1 VSALSPLDVARA
13 GAWSG
18 GPAGPPGAAGAP
30 GGPRSLLRPLLRDPF
45 GAAGLAI
52 LVLIVVCCAAAP
64 LIAPYPP
71 DSSAFTAE
79 LSGPSGAHWLG
90 TDELG
95 RDILSRLMYGG
106 QGTLLAAALATAI
119 AVAIG
124 TALGVLG
131 GYLRGTAD
139 RVLTLWGDL
148 LLTIPLLV
156 ILIVVVS
163 VFPGSLYPAMLPL
176 GLLLSAA
183 PMRVIRSV
191 TMAVRED
198 LYIDA
203 ARVSGLSH
211 WRIMRR
217 HVLPRITG
225 PIVVQATLVASVAV
239 MLASGLAFLGF
250 GVQVPAPSWG
260 AMVAEAAS
268 EYQQQPWFLVPTGGI
283 IALTVL
289 SLGLVGDALRD
300 AVTGQWTGGAQAAPR
315 YRRQARAAARA
326 AAARALAP
334 APGAAALPGLSDGAL
349 SDGAAGGAGALLAVR
364 DLAVTLPG
372 PSGGT
377 PLVSGLSFDLVPGRT
392 LAIVGESGCG
402 KSVTARAVLGVA
414 PPGGWITG
422 SVKLG
427 GEELAGAREA
437 QWRRVRG
444 RQIAFIGQEPM
455 AGLDPAQTVGSALAE
470 VVRAYTRCGRRQAR
484 DRALEL
490 LRRVS
495 LDDPARVARLYPHQI
510 SGGMAQRVT
519 IARALAGDPQVLVA
533 DEPTTALDVTIQA
546 GILALLRSLQL
557 SSQIALLI
565 VTHDWGVVAGLAD
578 DVLVMYAGQ
587 AVETAEAL
595 QVFGRPRHPYTEA
608 LLRSDPHAA
617 APGAVLPVI
626 AGTVPAPGHWP
637 SGCRFTGRCGYA
649 TPECAAAEP
658 ALAPAAAGHD
668 ARCIHAD
675 QVGAD
680 R

>member
-1 VSALSPLDVARA
+1 VSALSPLDVADA
-13 GAWSG
+13 GAWSS
-18 GPAGPPGAAGAP
+18 GPGEGAGLGRQATR
-30 GGPRSLLRPLLRDPF
+30 PRSVLRTLLRDPL
-45 GAAGLAI
+45 GVAGLAV
-52 LVLIVVCCAAAP
+52 LVIIVVGCAAAP

-71 DSSAFTAE
+71 DASTFTAE
-79 LSGPSGAHWLG
+79 LSGPSAAHWLG

-95 RDILSRLMYGG
+95 RDILSRLLYGG
-106 QGTLLAAALATAI
+106 QTTLLAAALATGI
-119 AVAIG
+119 AVVIG

-131 GYLRGTAD
+131 GYLRGLTD
-139 RVLTLWGDL
+139 RILTLWGDL
-148 LLTIPLLV
+148 LLTIPALV

-163 VFPGSLYPAMLPL
+163 VFPNSLYPAMLPL

-183 PMRVIRSV
+183 PMRVLRSV
-191 TMAVRED
+191 TMSVRED

-239 MLASGLAFLGF
+239 LLASGLAFLGF

-260 AMVAEAAS
+260 TMVAEAAT

-300 AVTGQWTGGAQAAPR
+300 AVTGQWTGSTRTAPR
-315 YRRQARAAARA
+315 YRRPRAPRA
-326 AAARALAP
+326 AAAP
-334 APGAAALPGLSDGAL
+334 AVPAAAAPEL
-349 SDGAAGGAGALLAVR
+349 AAGATATDTGGLLVVR

-377 PLVSGLSFDLVPGRT
+377 PLVSGVSFDLVAGRT

-402 KSVTARAVLGVA
+402 KSVTARAILGVT

-422 SVKLG
+422 SERFHG
-427 GEELAGAREA
+427 AELAGAKEA
-437 QWRRVRG
+437 QWRGIRG
-444 RQIAFIGQEPM
+444 RRIAFIGQEPM

-470 VVRAYTRCGRRQAR
+470 VVRAYTHCGRRQAR
-484 DRALEL
+484 DRAIEL

-495 LDDPARVARLYPHQI
+495 LDDPGRVAKLYPHQI

-519 IARALAGDPQVLVA
+519 IARALAGDPEILVA

-546 GILALLRSLQL
+546 GILALLRSLQM

-587 AVETAEAL
+587 AVEVARAEE
-595 QVFGRPRHPYTEA
+595 VFGQPRHPYTEA

-617 APGAVLPVI
+617 KPGTVLPVI
-626 AGTVPAPGHWP
+626 AGTVPAPGRWP
-637 SGCRFTGRCGYA
+637 SGCRFADRCGYV
-649 TPECAAAEP
+649 TPECTAAEP
-658 ALAPAAAGHD
+658 SLTEAAPGHE
-668 ARCIHAD
+668 ARCVHAD
-675 QVGAD
+675 RVGVAQ
-680 R
+680 

>member
-1 VSALSPLDVARA
+1 MSALSPLDVAGA
-13 GAWSG
+13 GAWRG
-18 GPAGPPGAAGAP
+18 AGDGAAP
-30 GGPRSLLRPLLRDPF
+30 GGPPTRPRSMLRSLLRDPL
-45 GAAGLAI
+45 GAAGLAV
-52 LVLIVVCCAAAP
+52 LVIIVVGCAAAP
-64 LIAPYPP
+64 LVAPYSPYA
-71 DSSAFTAE
+71 SAFTSE
-79 LSGPSGAHWLG
+79 LSGPTGAHWLG

-95 RDILSRLMYGG
+95 RDILSRLLYGG
-106 QGTLLAAALATAI
+106 QTTLLAAALATAI
-119 AVAIG
+119 AVVIG

-131 GYLRGTAD
+131 GYLLGLTD

-148 LLTIPLLV
+148 LLTIPVLV

-163 VFPGSLYPAMLPL
+163 VFPNSLYPAMLPL

-191 TMAVRED
+191 TMGIRED

-239 MLASGLAFLGF
+239 LLACGLAFLGF

-260 AMVAEAAS
+260 TMVAEAAS
-268 EYQQQPWFLVPTGGI
+268 QYQQQPWFLVPTGGI

-300 AVTGQWTGGAQAAPR
+300 AVTGQWTGSTRTAAR
-315 YRRQARAAARA
+315 YRRPPAAAPA
-326 AAARALAP
+326 APELTEGAP
-334 APGAAALPGLSDGAL
+334 AREP
-349 SDGAAGGAGALLAVR
+349 GALLVVR

-377 PLVSGLSFDLVPGRT
+377 PLVSGVSFDLVPGRT
-392 LAIVGESGCG
+392 LAIAGESGCG
-402 KSVTARAVLGVA
+402 KSVTARALLGVA

-422 SVKLG
+422 SVRLDG
-427 GEELAGAREA
+427 AELAGAREA
-437 QWRRVRG
+437 QWRGVRG
-444 RQIAFIGQEPM
+444 RRIAFIGQEPM
-455 AGLDPAQTVGSALAE
+455 AGLDPTQTVGSALAE
-470 VVRAYTRCGRRQAR
+470 VIRAYARCGRREAR
-484 DRALEL
+484 DRAIHL

-519 IARALAGDPQVLVA
+519 IARALAGDPEILVA

-546 GILALLRSLQL
+546 GILALLRSLQM

-587 AVETAEAL
+587 AVETAPA
-595 QVFGRPRHPYTEA
+595 QDVFGQPRHPYTEA

-617 APGAVLPVI
+617 TPGAALPVI
-626 AGTVPAPGHWP
+626 AGTVPAPGQWP
-637 SGCRFTGRCGYA
+637 SGCRFADRCGYA
-649 TPECAAAEP
+649 TPDCTAAEP
-658 ALAPAAAGHD
+658 SLAEAAPGHD

-675 QVGAD
+675 RVGVT

>member
-1 VSALSPLDVARA
+1 MSTLSPLDVADA

-18 GPAGPPGAAGAP
+18 GVGEGAGP
-30 GGPRSLLRPLLRDPF
+30 GGQTVRPRSMLRPLLRDPL
-45 GAAGLAI
+45 GAAGLAV
-52 LVLIVVCCAAAP
+52 LVIIIVGCAAAP

-71 DSSAFTAE
+71 EASSFTAV
-79 LSGPSGAHWLG
+79 LSGPNAAHWLG

-95 RDILSRLMYGG
+95 RDILSRLLYGG
-106 QGTLLAAALATAI
+106 QTTLLAAALATAI
-119 AVAIG
+119 AVVIG

-131 GYLRGTAD
+131 GYLRGLTD

-148 LLTIPLLV
+148 LLTIPVLV

-163 VFPGSLYPAMLPL
+163 VFPRSLYPAMLPL

-183 PMRVIRSV
+183 PMRVLRSV
-191 TMAVRED
+191 TMGVRED

-260 AMVAEAAS
+260 TMVSEAAS
-268 EYQQQPWFLVPTGGI
+268 QYQQQPWFLVPTGGI

-300 AVTGQWTGGAQAAPR
+300 AVTGQWTGSTRAMPR
-315 YRRQARAAARA
+315 SNRTPRAAART
-326 AAARALAP
+326 RPAP
-334 APGAAALPGLSDGAL
+334 APEIAQGATGQKGDGLL
-349 SDGAAGGAGALLAVR
+349 VVR
-364 DLAVTLPG
+364 DLAVTIPG

-377 PLVSGLSFDLVPGRT
+377 PLVSGVSFDLIPGKT

-402 KSVTARAVLGVA
+402 KSVTARAVLGVV

-422 SVKLG
+422 SVRFDG
-427 GEELAGAREA
+427 VELAGAREA
-437 QWRRVRG
+437 QWRPVRG
-444 RQIAFIGQEPM
+444 RRIAFIGQEPM
-455 AGLDPAQTVGSALAE
+455 AGLDPTQTVGSALAE
-470 VVRAYTRCGRRQAR
+470 VVRAYTRCGRRQAGE
-484 DRALEL
+484 RAVEL

-495 LDDPARVARLYPHQI
+495 LDDPERVARLYPHQI

-519 IARALAGDPQVLVA
+519 IARALAGDPEILVA

-546 GILALLRSLQL
+546 DIMALLRSLQI
-557 SSQIALLI
+557 SSKIALLI
-565 VTHDWGVVAGLAD
+565 VTHDWGLVAGLAD

-587 AVETAEAL
+587 AVEVAEA
-595 QVFGRPRHPYTEA
+595 QEVFGQPRHPYTEA

-617 APGAVLPVI
+617 APGTALPVI
-626 AGTVPAPGHWP
+626 AGTVPAPGRWP
-637 SGCRFTGRCGYA
+637 SGCRFADRCAYV
-649 TPECAAAEP
+649 TPECTAEEP
-658 ALAPAAAGHD
+658 GLAMASPGHD

-675 QVGAD
+675 RVGVAG
-680 R
+680 

>member
-1 VSALSPLDVARA
+1 MSALSPLDVADA
-13 GAWSG
+13 SAWSG
-18 GPAGPPGAAGAP
+18 GPGEGADLGRQATR
-30 GGPRSLLRPLLRDPF
+30 PRSVLRTLLRDPL
-45 GAAGLAI
+45 GVAGLTV
-52 LVLIVVCCAAAP
+52 LVIIVVGCAAAP

-71 DSSAFTAE
+71 DASTFTAE
-79 LSGPSGAHWLG
+79 LSGPSAAHWLG

-95 RDILSRLMYGG
+95 RDILSRLLYGG
-106 QGTLLAAALATAI
+106 QTTLLAAALATGI
-119 AVAIG
+119 AVLIG
-124 TALGVLG
+124 TALGILG
-131 GYLRGTAD
+131 GYLRGGTD
-139 RVLTLWGDL
+139 RILTLWGDL
-148 LLTIPLLV
+148 LLTIPVLV

-163 VFPGSLYPAMLPL
+163 VFPNSLYPAMLPL

-183 PMRVIRSV
+183 PMRVLRSV
-191 TMAVRED
+191 TMSVRED

-225 PIVVQATLVASVAV
+225 PIVVQATLIASVAV
-239 MLASGLAFLGF
+239 LLASGLAFLGF

-260 AMVAEAAS
+260 TMVAEAAT

-300 AVTGQWTGGAQAAPR
+300 AVTGQWTGSTRTAPR
-315 YRRQARAAARA
+315 YRRPRAAPQTA
-326 AAARALAP
+326 AAVPELA
-334 APGAAALPGLSDGAL
+334 ADATAKDTAGLL
-349 SDGAAGGAGALLAVR
+349 VVR
-364 DLAVTLPG
+364 DLAVALPG

-377 PLVSGLSFDLVPGRT
+377 PLVSGVSFDLVSGRT

-402 KSVTARAVLGVA
+402 KSVTARAILGVT

-422 SVKLG
+422 SERFHGV
-427 GEELAGAREA
+427 ELAGAKEV
-437 QWRRVRG
+437 QWRGIRG
-444 RQIAFIGQEPM
+444 RRIAFIGQEPM
-455 AGLDPAQTVGSALAE
+455 AGLDPTQTVGSALAE
-470 VVRAYTRCGRRQAR
+470 VVRAYTHCGRRQAR
-484 DRALEL
+484 DRAVQL

-495 LDDPARVARLYPHQI
+495 LDDPARVAKLRPHQI

-519 IARALAGDPQVLVA
+519 IARALAGDPEILVA

-546 GILALLRSLQL
+546 DILALLRSLQM

-587 AVETAEAL
+587 AVEVAQAQE
-595 QVFGRPRHPYTEA
+595 VFGHPRHPYTEA

-617 APGAVLPVI
+617 TPGTVLPVI
-626 AGTVPAPGHWP
+626 AGTVPAPGQWP
-637 SGCRFTGRCGYA
+637 SGCRFANRCGYV
-649 TPECAAAEP
+649 TPECTAAEP
-658 ALAPAAAGHD
+658 SLAEAAPGHE
-668 ARCIHAD
+668 ARCVHTD
-675 QVGAD
+675 RVGVA

>member
-1 VSALSPLDVARA
+1 MSALSPLGVA
-13 GAWSG
+13 GAEAWSAG
-18 GPAGPPGAAGAP
+18 GGVGDGVAAARQARP
-30 GGPRSLLRPLLRDPF
+30 RSPLRSLLRDPV
-45 GAAGLAI
+45 GAAGLT
-52 LVLIVVCCAAAP
+52 VLTIIVVCCAAAP

-71 DSSAFTAE
+71 DASSFTAE
-79 LSGPSGAHWLG
+79 LSGPSAAHWLG

-95 RDILSRLMYGG
+95 RDILSRLLYGG
-106 QGTLLAAALATAI
+106 QTTLLAAALATAI
-119 AVAIG
+119 AVVVG

-131 GYLRGTAD
+131 GYLRGLTD

-163 VFPGSLYPAMLPL
+163 VFPSSLYPAMLPL

-183 PMRVIRSV
+183 PMRVLRSV
-191 TMAVRED
+191 TMTVRED

-211 WRIMRR
+211 WQIMRR

-225 PIVVQATLVASVAV
+225 PLVVQATLVASVAV

-260 AMVAEAAS
+260 TMVAEAAS

-300 AVTGQWTGGAQAAPR
+300 TVTGRWTGSTRAAPR
-315 YRRQARAAARA
+315 YRRQARAASRA
-326 AAARALAP
+326 AARTSASRRLP
-334 APGAAALPGLSDGAL
+334 ASAEGGTEPP
-349 SDGAAGGAGALLAVR
+349 AGCLLEVR
-364 DLAVTLPG
+364 DLAVTVPG

-377 PLVSGLSFDLVPGRT
+377 PLVSGVSFDLPAGRT

-422 SVKLG
+422 SVRFRG
-427 GEELAGAREA
+427 VELVGATDS
-437 QWRRVRG
+437 QWRGIRG
-444 RQIAFIGQEPM
+444 RRIAFIGQEPM
-455 AGLDPAQTVGSALAE
+455 AGLDPTQTVGSALAE
-470 VVRAYTRCGRRQAR
+470 IVRAYTGCGRASAKKQA
-484 DRALEL
+484 AGL
-490 LRRVS
+490 LRRVR
-495 LDDPARVARLYPHQI
+495 LDDPERVARLYPHQI

-519 IARALAGDPQVLVA
+519 IARALAGAPEILVA
-533 DEPTTALDVTIQA
+533 DEPTTALDVTVQA
-546 GILALLRSLQL
+546 DILALLQSLQL
-557 SSQIALLI
+557 SSQIALLL

-587 AVETAEAL
+587 AVEMAQAGEM
-595 QVFGRPRHPYTEA
+595 FGHPRHPYTEA

-617 APGAVLPVI
+617 APGTPLPVI
-626 AGTVPAPGHWP
+626 PGTVPVPGHWP
-637 SGCRFTGRCGYA
+637 SGCRFVGRCEYV
-649 TPECAAAEP
+649 TPECSAAEP
-658 ALAPAAAGHD
+658 SLTEAAPGHA

-675 QVGAD
+675 RVGAV